1 MSFNVE
7 IKGLDE
13 LDAAFDNLIN
23 GVDDSLGETLKKA
36 SNPMFDKIQADAKKV
51 DEKVKISNVKN
62 SESNAEIVLTL
73 DSKTWRYKEYGTSK
87 MSATPFI
94 RNNLDKGNEKVID
107 AFSKQMNKK
116 IEESIKW
123 TTKPK

>member
-23 GVDDSLGETLKKA
+23 GVDNSLGETLKKA

-94 RNNLDKGNEKVID
+94 RNNIDKGNEKVID
-107 AFSKQMNKK
+107 SFSKQMNKK
-116 IEESIKW
+116 IEESIK
-123 TTKPK
+123 